1 MPLCQGIFNMSQK
14 NLILIIVLTASFQI
28 GYGQN
33 VFTDL
38 KSLEKRGDYYYSKL
52 SYAKAIDYYAQAI
65 QKKRNKSNYQLN
77 LKAAGLYKKMGRYPE
92 AKICF
97 DHVIAS
103 GYRFSA
109 QDSIEYFNILKAA
122 GLMDADANLS
132 RIYSGKILN
141 DLFRDTLYYDIEEL
155 PFNSSNSEYCP
166 VFFQNGL
173 MYVSD
178 KDPSSLVKKYNALN
192 NGGFASL
199 QFAEK
204 KDTGWLAPQEMLT
217 DLENVLHVGPVALYN
232 KEKQAI
238 LNVCIEDR
246 KKPYR
251 LLFYSA
257 EYDTAGKK
265 WKTLSPMSLNSK
277 SYSIGHPSV
286 SHDGKKIF
294 FVSDMRGGKGGTDI
308 YFSNLI
314 DGQWSK
320 PINMG
325 AKINTAG
332 NEKYPYITDDN
343 ILFFSSDG
351 RYGLGGS
358 DIYYADLD
366 YKDSIVINMGSPVN
380 SNLDDFGFN
389 FDQKNKTGYFSS
401 NRKSLGKEDD
411 LYLFKENKI
420 LLNIILKDDFDK
432 TNLENAT
439 VQIFDD
445 ELHTPVKH
453 VRGNEQHKYDAW
465 LRPAHKYK
473 VIVQKEDYRND
484 TLMVS
489 TYNISDYSK
498 PISKTVSVK
507 RKSIY
512 YAALNYQ
519 DEVSGNRIDSSLIIV
534 NNLSDHTIDSIDHK
548 GIAIKVKLDADCEY
562 IITSRDKNTLRY
574 IYVEKKNKKNISSK
588 SYYNMYL
595 TPAKPTVLRVI
606 VKKCSGE
613 EPEESLILKLKVFDW
628 VNRNQF
634 YINPGPDGDFQFV
647 VTDSRLFD
655 LYLND
660 NRILYSK
667 RKIQSGSYC
676 MSFIDN

>member
-1 MPLCQGIFNMSQK
+1 MPLCQGIFNMSKK
-14 NLILIIVLTASFQI
+14 NLILIVVLIASFQT

-33 VFTDL
+33 VFNDL
-38 KSLEKRGDYYYSKL
+38 KKLEKRADYYYSKL
-52 SYAKAIDYYAQAI
+52 SYAKAIDFYAQAI
-65 QKKRNKSNYQLN
+65 QKKRNRSNFQLN
-77 LKAAGLYKKMGRYPE
+77 LKAAGLYKKMGRYQD
-92 AKICF
+92 AKDCF
-97 DHVIAS
+97 DRVIAS
-103 GYRFSA
+103 GYGLKA
-109 QDSIEYFNILKAA
+109 QDSIDYFNILKAA
-122 GLMDADANLS
+122 GLTEADTGLS
-132 RIYSGKILN
+132 HVYSGKILN
-141 DLFRDTLYYDIEEL
+141 DLFRDTLYYHMEEL
-155 PFNSSNSEYCP
+155 PFNTANSEYCP

-178 KDPSSLVKKYNALN
+178 KQPSSLVKKYNALN

-204 KDTGWLAPQEMLT
+204 KDTGWNAPAEMST
-217 DLENVLHVGPVALYN
+217 ELENVLHVGPAALCN
-232 KEKQAI
+232 NQHMAI
-238 LNVCIEDR
+238 LNVCIEDK

-251 LLFYSA
+251 LLFYTA

-265 WKTLSPMSLNSK
+265 WKNLSPMSLNNK
-277 SYSIGHPSV
+277 SYSIGHPSI

-294 FVSDMRGGKGGTDI
+294 FVSDKSDGKGGTDI
-308 YFSNLI
+308 YFSTLK
-314 DGQWSK
+314 DGKWSE
-320 PINMG
+320 PVNMG
-325 AKINTAG
+325 AKINTGG

-351 RYGLGGS
+351 RYGMGGL
-358 DIYYADLD
+358 DIYYVDLD
-366 YKDSIVINMGSPVN
+366 YKDSMVINMGSPVN

-389 FDQKNKTGYFSS
+389 YDQKNKTGYFSS

-411 LYLFKENKI
+411 LYLFRENRI
-420 LLNIILKDDFDK
+420 LLNIIVKDDFDK
-432 TNLENAT
+432 TNLEN
-439 VQIFDD
+439 VKMQIFDD
-445 ELHTPVKH
+445 ELHSPVKY
-453 VRGNEQHKYDAW
+453 VKGDEQNKFDAW

-473 VIVQKEDYRND
+473 VIIQKEDYRND
-484 TLMVS
+484 TFMIS

-498 PISKTVSVK
+498 PITERVYIK
-507 RKSIY
+507 RKSVY

-519 DEVSGNRIDSSLIIV
+519 DEVSGSSIDSSLIIV
-534 NNLSDHTIDSIDHK
+534 NNLTDHKIDSIDHK
-548 GIAIKVKLDADCEY
+548 GIAMKVKLDADCEY

-574 IYVEKKNKKNISSK
+574 IYVEKKNNRNISSK

-595 TPAKPTVLRVI
+595 TPAKPSVLRVI

-613 EPEESLILKLKVFDW
+613 EAEESLVLKLKVFDW

-660 NRILYSK
+660 NRVLYSN

-676 MSFIDN
+676 MSFMDN